1 MGFTM
6 QTFAAIS
13 LAAMLILGPT
23 PAVAATPP
31 EQGAAQQPATLHEL
45 VLRDG
50 TRIIGTIES
59 ETPERVVIRTTGGAR
74 VEALRT
80 EIVSLNPVRGQQRDG
95 GFLRADPNPTRLFF
109 GPTGRT
115 IKRGEA
121 YIGVYELFLP
131 FVQVGITDHIS
142 IGGGTPLYVGGGS
155 DRPFWIT
162 PKLQIHD
169 TGRVATSIG
178 AMHFLNV
185 DDINLGIAYAA
196 TTIGTTDDAVTVGVG
211 WAYANTNSNNE
222 GAVVAMLGGERRISP
237 RFKLITEN
245 YVFNGGGI
253 LSGGIRFLGDSLS
266 ADLGLFVPLGAGGF
280 VALPIVNFVWKF

>member
-13 LAAMLILGPT
+13 LFTALVLGPA
-23 PAVAATPP
+23 PILAATP
-31 EQGAAQQPATLHEL
+31 QQQAATQQAPTLHEL

-50 TRIIGTIES
+50 TRIVGTIES
-59 ETPERVVIRTTGGAR
+59 DTPDRVVLRTPGGAL
-74 VEALRT
+74 VEVRRS
-80 EIVSLNPVRGQQRDG
+80 EIVSLTEATGR
-95 GFLRADPNPTRLFF
+95 LRVGEYRREDVTPTRLFF
-109 GPTGRT
+109 GPTGRS
-115 IKRGEA
+115 IRQGEVHV
-121 YIGVYELFLP
+121 GVYEIFLP
-131 FVQVGITDHIS
+131 FVQVGLTDRLS
-142 IGGGTPLYVGGGS
+142 IGGGTPLYFGGGA

-162 PKLQIHD
+162 PKLQIQD
-169 TGRVATSIG
+169 NGRVATSVG

-185 DDINLGIAYAA
+185 DDVNLGIAYVA
-196 TTIGTTDDAVTVGVG
+196 TTIGTTDDAITVGVG
-211 WAYANTNSNNE
+211 WAYANTNRNNE
-222 GAVVAMLGGERRISP
+222 GAAVAMLGGERRISP

-253 LSGGIRFLGDSLS
+253 LSGGIRSIGDYLT

>member
-6 QTFAAIS
+6 QTFVTVS
-13 LAAMLILGPT
+13 LMALLLLGPT
-23 PAVAATPP
+23 TATAATTPDH
-31 EQGAAQQPATLHEL
+31 GSAQQAATLYEL

-50 TRIIGTIES
+50 TRIVGTIES
-59 ETPERVVIRTTGGAR
+59 DTPDRVIIRTTGGAR
-74 VEALRT
+74 VEALRS
-80 EIVSLNPVRGQQRDG
+80 EIVSLTPVRGQLRGG
-95 GFLRADPNPTRLFF
+95 GFLRSDPNPTRLFF
-109 GPTGRT
+109 GPTGRS

-131 FVQVGITDHIS
+131 FVQVGITDRIS
-142 IGGGTPLYVGGGS
+142 IGGGTPLYFGAGS
-155 DRPFWIT
+155 ERPFWIT
-162 PKLQIHD
+162 PKVLVHD

-185 DDINLGIAYAA
+185 DDINLGIAYVA
-196 TTIGTTDDAVTVGVG
+196 TTVGTTDDAVTVGVG
-211 WAYANTNSNNE
+211 WAYANTNRNNE
-222 GAVVAMLGGERRISP
+222 GAAVAMLGGERRIGP

-253 LSGGIRFLGDSLS
+253 VSGGIRFIGDSLT
-266 ADLGLFVPLGAGGF
+266 ADLGLFAPLGAGGV